1 MKGKILLVLAAL
13 LLLANVSFAQPVTV
27 DGVGT
32 DKETAVRD
40 AMRNA
45 VETVVGTMIDS
56 RTLIDKNVV
65 ALDEIYSKSQGFV
78 KDIKILQESQSGGMY
93 RVRASVDVNTNPDT
107 QLMNRL
113 QMIMLLNDP
122 RIAVVVMRENN
133 STAVTSYDENG
144 NIIGMQGNSG
154 NGTDKITE
162 TALNEKLLEL
172 GFRHVVDAD
181 TVTRLYDLPVLRS
194 IYNGENS
201 SFNHNGNLGID
212 YLVLGK
218 SETDAQ
224 KISLPDDKGNYVET
238 MLTGTKS
245 LLHVKIIKFA
255 TGELVGTFSV
265 EGQGI
270 ENNTN
275 RADNK
280 ALKDA
285 AVKAAQKLEEKFR
298 KLGAK
303 PFTGMRMEVSANDYG
318 TVEKL
323 ISELRSVSGVQN
335 VYVRERNGGK
345 TILDIDTTQKPH
357 AIVNSLRDRSKLG
370 IFVENVSNDA
380 VQIIV
385 S

>member
-1 MKGKILLVLAAL
+1 M
-13 LLLANVSFAQPVTV
+13 TV
-27 DGVGT
+27 DGVGA

-93 RVRASVDVNTNPDT
+93 RVRASADVNTNPDT

-122 RIAVVVMRENN
+122 RIAVIVLRGNAN
-133 STAVTSYDENG
+133 ANASAYDDFG
-144 NIIGMQGNSG
+144 NLIGTQSG
-154 NGTDKITE
+154 NATDAITE
-162 TALNEKLLEL
+162 TAFNEKLLEL
-172 GFRHVVDAD
+172 GFTHVADAG
-181 TVTRLYDLPVLRS
+181 TVLRLYDLPVLRS
-194 IYNGENS
+194 IYNGETAAFS
-201 SFNHNGNLGID
+201 NGNKGALGID

-224 KISLPDDKGNYVET
+224 KISLPDGKGNYTET
-238 MLTGTKS
+238 MLTGTKAN
-245 LLHVKIIKFA
+245 LHVKVIKFA

-265 EGQGI
+265 EGSGI

-285 AVKAAQKLEEKFR
+285 AAKAARKLEEKFR
-298 KLGAK
+298 KLGAQ
-303 PFTGMRMEVSANDYG
+303 PFSGMRMEVSASDYSK
-318 TVEKL
+318 VEKL
-323 ISELRSVSGVQN
+323 IGELRSVSGVQN

-345 TILDIDTTQKPH
+345 TVLDVDTTQKPH
-357 AIVNSLRDRSKLG
+357 AIVNALRQRSKLG
-370 IFVENVSNDA
+370 IFVENVSNDS
-380 VQIIV
+380 VEMIV